1 MRLVIENDA
10 EGVAVHAAKYI
21 VEQIKAFNPGPN
33 KFYVL
38 GLPTGLCILFVFL
51 PKCNF
56 RLVSMIF
63 ILFESCLFD

>member
-38 GLPTGLCILFVFL
+38 GLPTGLCILQYL
-51 PKCNF
+51 YSCQ
-56 RLVSMIF
+56 SA
-63 ILFESCLFD
+63 ILGWSL